1 MSVPVLTP
9 LHKRNALMVAV
20 QIAPILE
27 TYGLYDLEYERPK
40 YGDHQKVRPG
50 TLVWRARRI
59 WTTRK
64 TKVIKGIWYVVVHY
78 PRDEFYETLTDEQ
91 YGLQVVYELDRMLYS
106 EAFEAT
112 DRKKEFTDK
121 RRHLRRM
128 ELKQNEEAKRQAA
141 LAVPEPPKI
150 DTSEWESF

>member
-9 LHKRNALMVAV
+9 LHKRNALMIAIR
-20 QIAPILE
+20 IAPILE
-27 TYGLYDLEYERPK
+27 TYGLYDLEYERPT
-40 YGDHQKVRPG
+40 YGDHQKTRPG

-64 TKVIKGIWYVVVHY
+64 TKVIKAIWYVVVHY
-78 PRDEFYETLTDEQ
+78 PRDDFYDTLTDEQ
-91 YGLQVVYELDRMLYS
+91 YGLRVVHELDRMLYS

-121 RRHLRRM
+121 RRHLRKM
-128 ELKQNEEAKRQAA
+128 ELKQQRQAKPVA
-141 LAVPEPPKI
+141 AVVPEPPVI